1 MANFSADEYFL
12 DVGYVFTVCL
22 KEKFSALVSGGPS
35 LSMDLKTR
43 NSRITTIIAI
53 QLTDD

>member
-22 KEKFSALVSGGPS
+22 KEKFSALVSSGPS
-35 LSMDLKTR
+35 LPMDLKTQ
-43 NSRITTIIAI
+43 NSRITAISAI
-53 QLTDD
+53 QLTE

>member
-22 KEKFSALVSGGPS
+22 KEKFSALVSSALP
-35 LSMDLKTR
+35 MELKTR
-43 NSRITTIIAI
+43 NSRITTIIAM
-53 QLTDD
+53 QLTD

>member
-22 KEKFSALVSGGPS
+22 KEKFSALVSSGPS
-35 LSMDLKTR
+35 LPMDLKTR
-43 NSRITTIIAI
+43 NSRITTIIAM
-53 QLTDD
+53 QLTD